1 MDDVEEAR
9 ATVEVSKGL
18 DTPRFP
24 LETYLLK
31 IKI

>member
-1 MDDVEEAR
+1 MDDVEEDR

-24 LETYLLK
+24 LENVFMEV
-31 IKI
+31 